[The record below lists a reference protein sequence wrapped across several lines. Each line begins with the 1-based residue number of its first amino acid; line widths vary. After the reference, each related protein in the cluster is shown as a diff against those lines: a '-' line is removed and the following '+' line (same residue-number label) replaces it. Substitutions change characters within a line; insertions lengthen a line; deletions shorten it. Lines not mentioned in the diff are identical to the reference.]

1 MSSKLFDLS
10 GRTALITGSTRGLGN
25 ALAQGLAEAGTA
37 IVMNGREA
45 AQLSTAAAAFR
56 TKGHTI
62 HEALFDVT
70 DEKAV
75 QEAFAQLDDGGI
87 MAVL

>member
-25 ALAQGLAEAGTA
+25 ALAQGLAEASA
-37 IVMNGREA
+37 ASDFVNG
-45 AQLSTAAAAFR
+45 QIIF
-56 TKGHTI
+56 
-62 HEALFDVT
+62 V
-70 DEKAV
+70 
-75 QEAFAQLDDGGI
+75 DGGI